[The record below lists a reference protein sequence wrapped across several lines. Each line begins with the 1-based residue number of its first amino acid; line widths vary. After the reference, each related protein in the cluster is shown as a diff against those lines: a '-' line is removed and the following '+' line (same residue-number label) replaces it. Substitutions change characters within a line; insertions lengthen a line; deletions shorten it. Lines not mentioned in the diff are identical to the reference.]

1 MEVEKSRNME
11 VKKTK
16 NMVPFILIFMKHL
29 SILLFFNHYIHF
41 HHKFSVI
48 LLKYYFHIYLTSDPI
63 AGKRKDHGGR
73 KDKNHGGRK
82 DKKHGTFYINF
93 HKMWWI

>member
-1 MEVEKSRNME
+1 
-11 VKKTK
+11 
-16 NMVPFILIFMKHL
+16 MVPFILIFIKHL
-29 SILLFFNHYIHF
+29 NILLIFNHYIHF
-41 HHKFSVI
+41 HYKLSVI

-93 HKMWWI
+93 HKIFKYIINF